1 MKKRMLEIVLSG
13 GRATSAL
20 ALVLTLTACQGV
32 GGIDTS
38 QVSPI
43 SNDDTYAT
51 LGYLW
56 AGARSSIESK
66 REPSTNAFNLQLSH
80 QLSCSRGGQG
90 AYQGTLVGNKSAGTG
105 SAVLALTATLSEC
118 QFDNTVSVT
127 TISATGFAVS
137 GTVAVTN
144 DIWGAINLRM
154 VATTVTVNGKVCPGG
169 VDVVITGTSPSSR
182 PISTGTACGR
192 TGAVELP

>member
-1 MKKRMLEIVLSG
+1 MKQHFVRLVLSG
-13 GRATSAL
+13 SRASRTL
-20 ALVLTLTACQGV
+20 ALVITVTACQGV

-56 AGARSSIESK
+56 AGARTAIESK

-80 QLSCSRGGQG
+80 QLACSRGGQG
-90 AYQGTLVGNKSAGTG
+90 AYQGTLAGNKNGGTG
-105 SAVLALTATLSEC
+105 SAVLALTATLADC
-118 QFDNTVSVT
+118 QFDNKVSVT
-127 TISATGFAVS
+127 TISATGLTVT
-137 GTVAVTN
+137 GTIAVTN
-144 DIWGAINLRM
+144 DVWGEINLRM
-154 VATTVTVNGKVCPGG
+154 VATTVSVNGKVCPGG
-169 VDVVITGTSPSSR
+169 VDVLITGTSPSSR

-192 TGAVELP
+192 TGAVALP